1 MELKHTFETMELDGE
16 IMAVAMD
23 CAADEDRVML
33 RLNGSAADILA
44 LLKDDTT
51 EDAVVAGMLEQY
63 DADEATIREN
73 VRDYIQTLREAN
85 LIVE

>member
-1 MELKHTFETMELDGE
+1 MKLKHTFETMELDGE

-23 CAADEDRVML
+23 CASDEDRVML

-51 EDAVVAGMLEQY
+51 EDAVVAGLLAQY
-63 DADEATIREN
+63 DADEATIRGN
-73 VRDYIQTLREAN
+73 VREYLQTLREAN

>member
-1 MELKHTFETMELDGE
+1 MKLKYTFETMELDGE

-44 LLKDDTT
+44 LLRDDTT
-51 EDAVVAGMLEQY
+51 EDAVVAGMLAQY
-63 DADEATIREN
+63 DADEATIRES
-73 VRDYIQTLREAN
+73 VQKYIQTLREAN